1 MSIDLLLTTSALLAS
16 SALGIF
22 VLWRDHRSP
31 VHRIF
36 ALGMLALAL
45 EQACHIGMLESVDV
59 GAVQFWLR
67 TGLVAAALAAGAWL
81 LFSAAFGR
89 SDEQQA
95 WNRWRWIAL
104 AAFLLPALTALLIGE
119 SFIRAPVPR
128 PPFGWL
134 APLGWAGQAHQALL
148 LLAATLAVSNLEKTL
163 RSSAGRARWQ
173 VKFMVMGVAA
183 LLASRIYTTSHA
195 MLFSLLDTQVELIN
209 STALLLCAI
218 PILVALRRAGLLQ
231 LDIYVSQGLIYRSI
245 TLAAVGIYLILVA
258 LLVGAV
264 DYLQINRYFRLDVLL
279 VLAALVTLSAVLLS
293 DRLRQGV
300 RAFLSR
306 HFRRPLYDYR
316 QFWRTFTQRSASVVG
331 NKELC
336 RVVVRMVSEAFE
348 TLSVTI
354 WLVEEDDRT
363 LELGA
368 STALTESDAKSALS
382 AHPASRLLIEGL
394 REQESIVDT
403 QATPN
408 GWIQRLDK
416 ACPGFLKQAHIR
428 HLIPLAAQGELL
440 GILTLQGR
448 VRGKALSVEDFDL
461 LQVIADQAASSLLN
475 LKLSARL
482 QRAKE
487 LEVFQNM
494 SAFFAHDLKNLASRL
509 SLTTQNLPRLF
520 DNPEFRKDACQVM
533 SQSVEKIRTFCNR
546 LSSLERKIAVERQQ
560 GDLNKL
566 LQITLDELKGSIGA
580 SLVEALEPLP
590 PAWLDS
596 EQIQTVL
603 VNLILNADE
612 ATGTG
617 GRIRIRTRS
626 RNGSAELAVSDNGC
640 GMSKEFMETRLFR
653 PFQST
658 KKDGMGIGL
667 YQSKLI
673 VEAHQGRM
681 EVESEEGNGS
691 TFRIILPLEA

>member
-1 MSIDLLLTTSALLAS
+1 MSIDLLLTASALLAS

-22 VLWRDHRSP
+22 VLWRDRRSL

-36 ALGMLALAL
+36 SLGMLAQAL
-45 EQACHIGMLESVDV
+45 EQACHIGMLESV
-59 GAVQFWLR
+59 GAAAVQFWLR
-67 TGLVAAALAAGAWL
+67 AGLVAAALAAGAWL
-81 LFSAAFGR
+81 LFSAALGR
-89 SDEQQA
+89 ADEQLA
-95 WNRWRWIAL
+95 WKRWRWIAL
-104 AAFLLPALTALLIGE
+104 AAFLAPALTVLLMDE
-119 SFIRAPVPR
+119 SFIRAVMPR
-128 PPFGWL
+128 TPFGWL
-134 APLGWAGQAHQALL
+134 TPLGWAGQAHQALL
-148 LLAATLAVSNLEKTL
+148 LLVATWAVSNLERTL
-163 RSSAGRARWQ
+163 RSSVGRARWQ

-183 LLASRIYTTSHA
+183 LLASRIYTASHA
-195 MLFSLLDTQVELIN
+195 MLFSMLDTQVELVT
-209 STALLLCAI
+209 SAALMLCTI
-218 PILVALRRAGLLQ
+218 PILVSLRRAGLLQ

-245 TLAAVGIYLILVA
+245 TLAAVGIYLITVA

-264 DYLQINRYFRLDVLL
+264 DYLQVNRYVRLDALL
-279 VLAALVTLSAVLLS
+279 VLAALLTLAAVLLS

-316 QFWRTFTQRSASVVG
+316 HFWRTFTQRSASVVG

-354 WLVEEDDRT
+354 WLVEEDERT

-368 STALTESDAKSALS
+368 STALTESEAGSLLS
-382 AHPASRLLIEGL
+382 AHPASRLLIKGL
-394 REQESIVDT
+394 REQESIVDSQT
-403 QATPN
+403 ASG
-408 GWIQRLDK
+408 GWIGQLEEE
-416 ACPGFLKQAHIR
+416 CPRFFKQAHIR
-428 HLIPLAAQGELL
+428 HLIPLSAQGELL
-440 GILTLQGR
+440 GILTLQDR

-461 LQVIADQAASSLLN
+461 LRVIADQAAASLLN

-509 SLTTQNLPRLF
+509 TLTAQNLPRLF
-520 DNPEFRKDACQVM
+520 DNPEFRQDACQVM
-533 SQSVEKIRTFCNR
+533 SQSVEKIRTFCSR
-546 LSSLERKIAVERQQ
+546 LSTLERKIAVERQQ

-566 LQITLDELKGSIGA
+566 LQATVEELKGSIGA
-580 SLVEALEPLP
+580 SLVESLDPLP
-590 PAWLDS
+590 PALLDR

-603 VNLILNADE
+603 VNLILNANE
-612 ATGTG
+612 ATGG
-617 GRIRIRTRS
+617 EGQIRIRTRR
-626 RNGSAELAVSDNGC
+626 RNGTAELAVSDNGC
-640 GMSKEFMETRLFR
+640 GMSKEFMQTRLFR

-681 EVESEEGNGS
+681 EVESEEGKGS
-691 TFRIILPLEA
+691 TFRVILPLEA